1 MKIAVIILHF
11 GKLATTEHCLKELAK
26 KIENHSVILVNNT
39 SDNLTSLTQI
49 IPGTRVLSSLLPTPK
64 SIQFSC
70 SITISIF
77 PRGLSA
83 ISHLPLPNTLPPA
96 LSVPSFTILGATTGE
111 ANTIAGPARSNT
123 KIGITNPKP
132 LSQSLMSRVR
142 PC

>member
-49 IPGTRVLSSLLPTPK
+49 IPGTK
-64 SIQFSC
+64 
-70 SITISIF
+70 
-77 PRGLSA
+77 
-83 ISHLPLPNTLPPA
+83 SHLPLPNTLPPA